1 MNEKNS
7 HPFFQFYG
15 AILFYSNS
23 WINTHGQCFAMF
35 QQLHWT
41 FKGWALGLKEPKLF
55 PWESKYPW

>member
-35 QQLHWT
+35 QQLH
-41 FKGWALGLKEPKLF
+41 
-55 PWESKYPW
+55 